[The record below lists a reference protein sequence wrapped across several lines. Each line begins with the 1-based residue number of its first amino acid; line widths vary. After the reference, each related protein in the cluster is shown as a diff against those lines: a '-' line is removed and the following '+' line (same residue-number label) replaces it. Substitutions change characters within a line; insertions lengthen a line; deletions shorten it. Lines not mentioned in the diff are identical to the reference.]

1 MYIYEIL
8 AGLHATEDDRSVIE
22 AGVEII
28 MKKTTSVKL
37 IQSANQALRLTIGGN
52 AVGDK

>member
-8 AGLHATEDDRSVIE
+8 AGLHATEDDRSAIE

-28 MKKTTSVKL
+28 MKKTSVKL
-37 IQSANQALRLTIGGN
+37 NQSANQALRLTTGGN